1 MNVLLIKCCI
11 ENGEMIKAIGDTG
24 RSMDQ
29 KKIREEKNTARKE
42 SPCKKKKEKKE
53 TGNSTLG
60 VQSTEAQPVS
70 QKRH

>member
-11 ENGEMIKAIGDTG
+11 ENGETIKAIGDTG

-29 KKIREEKNTARKE
+29 KKIREEKNTAIKKN
-42 SPCKKKKEKKE
+42 PCKKKKKK

>member
-29 KKIREEKNTARKE
+29 KKIREEKNTARKKT
-42 SPCKKKKEKKE
+42 PCKKKE
-53 TGNSTLG
+53 TGNSILG

-70 QKRH
+70 EKRH